1 MTSSSD
7 ESPLIIERSESG
19 VYTLVLNRPD
29 KINSVNMAMRDELWQ
44 ALQLLRD
51 DSTATCAIIRGSGS
65 RGFSAGADISEF
77 GTAPSLYESREA
89 RLNRDLWGM
98 MSKLELPLIAAIH
111 GYAYGAGLE
120 LSLYCDIRIA
130 TSGSQFSIPE
140 VSLGYIPSAG
150 GSQTISRYL
159 RRSDAA
165 LMGLTG
171 RPLTAIQAY
180 SAGLIHEVVEDSELY
195 QRSEQIADT
204 ISHYKPE
211 VMRAM
216 KSTINR
222 GADLPLKEAAQMEQL
237 QASMLS
243 TGSQ

>member
-1 MTSSSD
+1 MS
-7 ESPLIIERSESG
+7 
-19 VYTLVLNRPD
+19 YKTLSITTNNKICTMKFNRPD
-29 KINSVNMAMRDELWQ
+29 KLNAFDSQMVIETQ
-44 ALQLLRD
+44 EALNEISNNKEIKVLVI
-51 DSTATCAIIRGSGS
+51 TGEGK
-65 RGFSAGADISEF
+65 GFSAGADISEF

-180 SAGLIHEVVEDSELY
+180 SAGLIHEIVEDSELY

-216 KSTINR
+216 KATINR